1 MMAVQG
7 QAVPELVAGGQAVER
22 YRRSRRSDLAIWWR
36 EIDRSLLVMVLI
48 LMGIGVA
55 AVAAASPA
63 GAQRLGKEDL
73 YFFLLNLTWQII
85 GLAVLFTASHL
96 SKTTARQAGILI
108 AALSIFLLLLV
119 PVIGAEVNGAKR
131 WIRIGISLQ
140 PAELLKA
147 GYPILLAWIL
157 SWRAREP
164 ELPVIELSV
173 VLMGLVAMLLMLQPD
188 FGSTM
193 LFAGTWF
200 VLVLL
205 SGISLRRIAAIGAA
219 GAFALSATY
228 LLYDNARHR
237 IDSFLGGGT
246 AFDQVYLAQRTLL
259 NGGFTGTGFWQGN
272 RKFSLPEAH
281 TDYIFSVI
289 GEEFG
294 LLCCAALV
302 IIYFA
307 ILLRG
312 LVRLLDEEDLF
323 TVLAGA
329 GLLCQLGGQAFIN
342 ILVNLQLFPS
352 KGMTLPFVSYGGSST
367 IAQCLCVGLLLA
379 ITRRNPFLGGE
390 ATARFGGGDRR

>member
-1 MMAVQG
+1 MMAIQG
-7 QAVPELVAGGQAVER
+7 QAGPELLESGQAVER

-36 EIDRSLLVMVLI
+36 EIDRPLLAMVLI
-48 LMGIGVA
+48 LMAIGVA

-63 GAQRLGKEDL
+63 SARRLGVDDMHF
-73 YFFLLNLTWQII
+73 FFLNISWQIM

-108 AALSIFLLLLV
+108 AAVSIVLLLLV

-131 WIRIGISLQ
+131 WIRIGLSIQ
-140 PAELLKA
+140 PSSLLKA

-157 SWRAREP
+157 SWRARDP
-164 ELPVIELSV
+164 QLPVMELSV
-173 VLMGLVAMLLMLQPD
+173 ILMGLVAMLLMLQPD
-188 FGSTM
+188 FGSTL

-205 SGISLRRIAAIGAA
+205 SGISLQRIAAIGAA
-219 GAFALSATY
+219 GAFALSAIY

-246 AFDQVYLAQRTLL
+246 AFDQVDLAQRTLL

-294 LLCCAALV
+294 LLCCLALV
-302 IIYFA
+302 VIYFA
-307 ILLRG
+307 ILVRG

-352 KGMTLPFVSYGGSST
+352 KGMTLPFISYGGSST

-379 ITRRNPFLGGE
+379 ITRRNPFLGKD
-390 ATARFGGGDRR
+390 AQARLAGGDSQ